1 MPTIETYRTPGN
13 VHTDTS
19 GFGGGA
25 EGMDPFFR
33 SLAERQLSYQDELRQ
48 QQRDDRREQKK
59 DRSRARNEAANARWR
74 ERNPPRDPLK
84 HLKTQAE
91 AAQLQAAFRPAPVY
105 KTAGGF
111 NNDAHIELDDKAMT
125 GAQRQIFLPQNA
137 GMERGGL
144 TPGEEL
150 APLRESA
157 SIREAAAAADAKR
170 RADEMARGQ
179 AGVERAESRG
189 FYGIY

>member
-1 MPTIETYRTPGN
+1 MPEISTYRTPGN

-19 GFGGGA
+19 GFGGGDS
-25 EGMDPFFR
+25 EGIDPFFK
-33 SLAERQLSYQDELRQ
+33 SLAQRQISYQDEMRRQ
-48 QQRDDRREQKK
+48 QRKDRR
-59 DRSRARNEAANARWR
+59 DRKNEESNARWR

-84 HLKTQAE
+84 ALKTRAE
-91 AAQLQAAFRPAPVY
+91 VAQLQALSGPGPT
-105 KTAGGF
+105 KTTYVGTSPGF
-111 NNDAHIELDDKAMT
+111 QELDPLAMT
-125 GAQRQIFLPQNA
+125 GFQRQAFLPQNA

-157 SIREAAAAADAKR
+157 TIAKAAADAAAKR
-170 RADEMARGQ
+170 RADEQARGQ
-179 AGVERAESRG
+179 AAVERAESRG